1 MIRIIFENKRLL
13 NEKKMEQVVPRFQS
27 DRFLKAVNEF
37 NEEAEQGEGQFAVS
51 ALGRY
56 KPKSPQDIQERLTK
70 QIPRDIRE
78 KDKAEAL
85 DWMITSFIN
94 TRDIDFYSK
103 DIELF
108 YQIKQKGQDRLLA
121 KNSIYTIKDSIE
133 LHEIVEAAKPGW
145 DAYNELER
153 KKKEGKDVE
162 KGMNQIY
169 ENDDWKV
176 FIPENKPAACKLGAG
191 SEWCTAAIGLEY
203 YHHYHKPDDPLI
215 IFISRKE
222 TFKKMVK
229 KYNKQTKKDELVE
242 EIFPVKYQF
251 HYGSNQFM
259 DKDDRDIQRTAR
271 WFELNSIVANMPN
284 PRISDEIK
292 EKASDYSSG
301 FEKLPNGGWK
311 VYGYAS
317 ISYFDKD
324 DKLHREDGPA
334 FIEFSDDHKTPLSET
349 WYIHGEKGRMDD
361 GPAETRYY
369 LNGNPMRQKWFTNG
383 FLGRKDDKPTVIN
396 YDESGKITEKHW
408 INSYGETHRKDGP
421 AIIRADGT
429 KIWYYEGN
437 KHRFDG
443 PAWESPKEIAYFW
456 RGNEVS
462 KEQYEKHLY
471 AYKHIPFEE
480 SKKRKSLRIIFS

>member
-37 NEEAEQGEGQFAVS
+37 NEEGEKSEGRFAVS

-56 KPKSPQDIQERLTK
+56 IPKSPQYIQEKLTN
-70 QIPRDIRE
+70 QIPRDIKE
-78 KDKAEAL
+78 KNKVEAL

-94 TRDIDFYSK
+94 TKDIDFYSK

-108 YQIKQKGQDRLLA
+108 YQIKQADQDRLLA

-133 LHEIVEAAKPGW
+133 LHEIVEEAKPGW
-145 DAYNELER
+145 DAYNQAKADE
-153 KKKEGKDVE
+153 KAKKDVE
-162 KGMNQIY
+162 KGTNQIY

-176 FIPENKPAACKLGAG
+176 FVPENKGASCDLAKG
-191 SEWCTAAIGLEY
+191 AEWCTGAIGLPY
-203 YHHYHKPDDPLI
+203 YEQYHKPDDPLI

-222 TFKKMVK
+222 TFKKKVK
-229 KYNKQTKKDELVE
+229 EYNKETKTWELVE
-242 EIFPVKYQF
+242 KIFPVKYQF

-259 DKDDRDIQRTAR
+259 DKDDQDIQRTAR
-271 WFELNSIVANMPN
+271 WYELNSIVANMPN

-311 VYGYAS
+311 VKGNAS
-317 ISYFDKD
+317 VSYFDKN

-334 FIEFSDDHKTPLSET
+334 FIEFSDDENPISEQ
-349 WYIHGEKGRMDD
+349 WYIRGRKGRKD

-369 LNGNPMRQKWFTNG
+369 LNGKPKLQKWFING
-383 FLGRKDDKPTVIN
+383 SFGRKDGGPTVVE
-396 YDESGKITEKHW
+396 YDQSGKIKTEQW
-408 INSYGETHRKDGP
+408 LDSYGLSNRKDGP
-421 AIIRADGT
+421 AFVSADGT
-429 KIWYYEGN
+429 KIWYYKGN
-437 KHRFDG
+437 RHRFDG
-443 PAWESPKEIAYFW
+443 PAVESPE
-456 RGNEVS
+456 GNQYYWQGNPVS
-462 KEQYEKHLY
+462 KEKYEKHLY